1 MARTSRDP
9 FSPVVVPMKKKRT
22 VKKAVVGAVAPA
34 ALGIRARKK
43 NTASASDLLSN
54 LDDESPRKSP
64 PEDMPSLVPYSK
76 RNPPRSTR
84 AAAPQPPT
92 LVYLPLL
99 TQPPDD
105 DDSNPLDH
113 NSPHKEFHQICRGV
127 SHQTTDCW
135 YQEKNKHRR
144 PMTWT
149 MEQVAIEEAMIESAD
164 PIPIW
169 GGQRWQGSVDVD
181 EEGCEG
187 SVDVDEEGWEEDVE
201 KGTNE
206 GTEGTAD

>member
-1 MARTSRDP
+1 
-9 FSPVVVPMKKKRT
+9 
-22 VKKAVVGAVAPA
+22 
-34 ALGIRARKK
+34 
-43 NTASASDLLSN
+43 
-54 LDDESPRKSP
+54 
-64 PEDMPSLVPYSK
+64 
-76 RNPPRSTR
+76 
-84 AAAPQPPT
+84 
-92 LVYLPLL
+92 
-99 TQPPDD
+99 
-105 DDSNPLDH
+105 
-113 NSPHKEFHQICRGV
+113 
-127 SHQTTDCW
+127 
-135 YQEKNKHRR
+135 
-144 PMTWT
+144 MTWT